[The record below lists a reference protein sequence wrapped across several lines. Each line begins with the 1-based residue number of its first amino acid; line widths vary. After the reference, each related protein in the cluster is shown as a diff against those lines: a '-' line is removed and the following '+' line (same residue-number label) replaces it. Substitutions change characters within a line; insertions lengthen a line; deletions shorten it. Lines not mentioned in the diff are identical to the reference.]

1 MYFMSSSFFLVNS
14 RVSSIYLIQNFSF
27 PDSINSC
34 NIFFCCSVMI
44 TFAKI
49 GPKKEE
55 PKETPS
61 LCLYY
66 NDIFQSCLMFRS
78 KLICL
83 VYISFGSK
91 KWDKLAHKS
100 KKVQIF
106 FKKRYIYLLVV
117 SYLISFANK
126 CSSNHQYII
135 KIKVKEFVFI
145 LLLLCIFIYTY
156 LYISLYKP
164 NFNKVEKHF
173 CMGVLL

>member
-1 MYFMSSSFFLVNS
+1 MFAIQISVCLIDGYIQEIHLEVFKTIHCKIQILMKWIELIKYIPMYFMSSSFFLVNS

-100 KKVQIF
+100 KKV
-106 FKKRYIYLLVV
+106 
-117 SYLISFANK
+117 
-126 CSSNHQYII
+126 
-135 KIKVKEFVFI
+135 
-145 LLLLCIFIYTY
+145 
-156 LYISLYKP
+156 
-164 NFNKVEKHF
+164 
-173 CMGVLL
+173 